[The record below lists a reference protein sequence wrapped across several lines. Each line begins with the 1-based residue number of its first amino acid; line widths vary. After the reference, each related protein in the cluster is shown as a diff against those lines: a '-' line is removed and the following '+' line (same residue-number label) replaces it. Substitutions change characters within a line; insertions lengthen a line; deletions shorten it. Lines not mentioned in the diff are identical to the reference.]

1 MSNSPITISKNF
13 YFKKK
18 FLSFA
23 LKGNKVECPICLRRF
38 ITFLPFGSKNKRAN
52 ALCINCLSLER
63 HRLIWLYLKN
73 ETDLFEHNNTVKLL
87 HVSPESCFFTKFKKN
102 PRIIYYP
109 VDKFEE
115 GYKYPKGTKNMDIT
129 SINKDS
135 NFFDVIICNHVF
147 EHIVDDLKA
156 MSEIYRVL
164 KNKGWAILQVPID
177 ENLEI
182 TYEDDKIST
191 PKEREKAFGQV
202 DHVRQYGKDYKKRL
216 EVVGF
221 KVYESQYTDTF
232 SQADKFRFGLPKNRT
247 IYLCRKMQ
255 S

>member
-1 MSNSPITISKNF
+1 MESYKLPTNNLNDWLAYLDSIHP
-13 YFKKK
+13 KK
-18 FLSFA
+18 
-23 LKGNKVECPICLRRF
+23 
-38 ITFLPFGSKNKRAN
+38 
-52 ALCINCLSLER
+52 INLGLDR
-63 HRLIWLYLKN
+63 
-73 ETDLFEHNNTVKLL
+73 
-87 HVSPESCFFTKFKKN
+87 VS
-102 PRIIYYP
+102 R
-109 VDKFEE
+109 D
-115 GYKYPKGTKNMDIT
+115 
-129 SINKDS
+129 
-135 NFFDVIICNHVF
+135 HVF

-182 TYEDDKIST
+182 TYEDDQIST